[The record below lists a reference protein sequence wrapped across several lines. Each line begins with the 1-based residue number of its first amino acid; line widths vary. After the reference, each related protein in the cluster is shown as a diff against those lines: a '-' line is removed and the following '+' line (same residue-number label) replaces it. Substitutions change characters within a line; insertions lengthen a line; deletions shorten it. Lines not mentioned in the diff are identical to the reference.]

1 MSIFRRLI
9 DFVNPPKSIATVDGF
24 EIPFGL
30 DTREWEALKA
40 WREAP
45 EWETWLKMLDTA
57 ASLNAEALL
66 SASGDESLHFHR
78 GVIVGLRRAAFLVDE
93 LKQSEAIFLKDKE
106 TRASRHT
113 ERPGRTSALY
123 GSPAWSKRNR

>member
-1 MSIFRRLI
+1 MTIFRRLI
-9 DFVNPPKSIATVDGF
+9 DFIRPAQPITTIEGF
-24 EIPFGL
+24 DLPFGL

-45 EWETWLKMLDTA
+45 EWETWLKTIYCATKLH
-57 ASLNAEALL
+57 SEALL

-78 GVIVGLRRAAFLVDE
+78 GFIVGLRKAAFLVDE
-93 LKQSEAIFLKDKE
+93 ATQAEKIYLKDKE
-106 TRASRHT
+106 TRERRT

-123 GSPAWSKRNR
+123 GSPAWSKPRR